1 VSGTTIGVLGA
12 TWRATVTPWGD
23 VLPWGPNDAAD
34 DGPAPLRWYIA
45 ADDRWHVPEHESAVR
60 QTRIDGAP
68 VVETRVRIPSGDAV
82 HRVWATG
89 DGITVVEIENDSA
102 MPIAVAVTRRDVLT
116 SRPPADVPIEGIELP
131 AESIVLPVG
140 HRSSVRVGLAHD
152 GRGAGTLPDDLAPAL
167 QVARGWTTIAERA
180 GRVVLPDAAWADSVT
195 AARCD
200 VALVGP
206 VDPGEDPV
214 AFLLGV
220 GEMVR
225 MGDAAEPWVIDVVEA
240 AETVMRRHRKADGLP
255 WDVRA
260 ALGSAAR
267 VMARAGE
274 NRGVDDIE
282 AVLARAPG
290 ITTVDLAPPQG
301 IRVVPWVEQHLAR
314 PLPGAACALLPGG
327 FPTTWFGAAVE
338 AYRLPAGPRH
348 AVSYAIRWHGERPA
362 VLWEVEGPA
371 GDGDVGAPGVRL
383 TGGGVDPAW
392 QTDQA
397 TGEALWA
404 SPPGAAD
411 AIAAAAIAAAAAQTD
426 EPTEAGP
433 STPAVDPLGIDP
445 SDGISFS

>member
-1 VSGTTIGVLGA
+1 MLGA

-23 VLPWGPNDAAD
+23 VLPWGSDA
-34 DGPAPLRWYIA
+34 GPDTDTTPLRWYIA
-45 ADDRWHVPEHESAVR
+45 ADDRWHVPEQEAAVR
-60 QTRIDGAP
+60 QTRIDGTP

-116 SRPPADVPIEGIELP
+116 SRPPADVPIEGIDLP
-131 AESIVLPVG
+131 ADSIVLPVG
-140 HRSSVRVGLAHD
+140 HRSSVRIGLSHD
-152 GRGAGTLPDDLAPAL
+152 GRGVGTLPDDLAPAL

-180 GRVVLPDAAWADSVT
+180 GRIVLPDAAWADAVT

-240 AETVMRRHRKADGLP
+240 AETIMRGVRKATGLA

-260 ALGSAAR
+260 ALGSAAL

-274 NRGVDDIE
+274 DRGVEDLE
-282 AVLARAPG
+282 ATLSRAPG
-290 ITTVDLAPPQG
+290 ITTADLAPPQG
-301 IRVVPWVEQHLAR
+301 IRVVPWVEHHLAR
-314 PLPGAACALLPGG
+314 PVPGAACALVPSG
-327 FPTTWFGAAVE
+327 FPTSWFGAAVE
-338 AYRLPAGPRH
+338 AYHLPAGPRH
-348 AVSYAIRWHGERPA
+348 VVSYAVRWHGERPA
-362 VLWEVEGPA
+362 VLWEVAGPA
-371 GDGDVGAPGVRL
+371 GLRL
-383 TGGGVDPAW
+383 TGGAADPAW
-392 QTDQA
+392 HTDLP

-404 SPPGAAD
+404 SPPGAAE
-411 AIAAAAIAAAAAQTD
+411 AIAAAALGSLQDEAQVQDTTTD
-426 EPTEAGP
+426 PTGP
-433 STPAVDPLGIDP
+433 TIVPEDVDP